1 MKSKPSKDPL
11 NQFLELRK
19 TLRLERASIRRRL
32 ARIES
37 VLTPPLDPAPA
48 AAPAPA
54 RTPAVKKAVRRQQPG
69 RKAGVP
75 SLKAVVRQLTA
86 AQPLTKAEIDARL
99 KQMGRAF
106 AKRSLDVAL
115 YDKSTFR
122 RADGKFSPLS

>member
-1 MKSKPSKDPL
+1 MKRKPRKDPL
-11 NQFLELRK
+11 HQFLELRK

-32 ARIES
+32 ARIEN
-37 VLTPPLDPAPA
+37 VLTPPLDTAPA
-48 AAPAPA
+48 AAPAPTPGPAISKTA
-54 RTPAVKKAVRRQQPG
+54 RRGKPSRAP
-69 RKAGVP
+69 GVP

-115 YDKSTFR
+115 YDKSTFK